1 MGRGEIG
8 VNAHGGA
15 TTSCPPGK
23 PMNTATTLESESPLP
38 IPKLEDV
45 ERVWVLYAL
54 QALNGNRREAA
65 LALGVSLKTV
75 QNKVARYRRE
85 GYLP

>member
-1 MGRGEIG
+1 MDMRTITMASMLFASGISAGHAAQQAGPSDYRG
-8 VNAHGGA
+8 
-15 TTSCPPGK
+15 K
-23 PMNTATTLESESPLP
+23 
-38 IPKLEDV
+38 DD
-45 ERVWVLYAL
+45 
-54 QALNGNRREAA
+54 REAA